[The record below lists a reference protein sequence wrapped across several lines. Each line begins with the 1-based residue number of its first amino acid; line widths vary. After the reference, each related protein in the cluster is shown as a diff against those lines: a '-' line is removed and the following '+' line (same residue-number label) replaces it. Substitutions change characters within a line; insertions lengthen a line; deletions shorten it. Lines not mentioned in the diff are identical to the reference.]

1 MRGDRIRSTREARG
15 LTLQTCAETAG
26 MQMSQ
31 LSKLERDLKTCE
43 AETLGR
49 LAVTL
54 GVSADF
60 LLGLS
65 ADPRPRP

>member
-1 MRGDRIRSTREARG
+1 
-15 LTLQTCAETAG
+15 